1 MTSQEEK
8 RILEESLLFKLK
20 NIPNPKYVFLKEL
33 FYRTDILHKT
43 TDIQHNTTIWENK
56 DFEDHLS

>member
-43 TDIQHNTTIWENK
+43 TDIQHNTTI
-56 DFEDHLS
+56 